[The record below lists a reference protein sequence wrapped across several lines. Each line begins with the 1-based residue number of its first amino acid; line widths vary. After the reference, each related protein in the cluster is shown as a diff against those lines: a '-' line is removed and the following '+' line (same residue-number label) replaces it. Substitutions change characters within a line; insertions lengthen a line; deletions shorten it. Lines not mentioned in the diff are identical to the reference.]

1 MARRLGHATRE
12 RLRSSLVYFVLV
24 PAIAVAAGILGY
36 YSWLTATQFA
46 QLGDEAIA
54 ASTLLLVREKV
65 DIIEQYV
72 IAADNAV
79 LDSVDLDAPEALNTT
94 WRPRA
99 ADISPSVRAV
109 MVLDDAGNV
118 VGYAIRGDATDR
130 EDFEKVFVERIMPDL
145 ELQRLRPG
153 RLKHLHR
160 DYGGKNYLISYRALI
175 HHGRRMYLALH
186 HDTAYIVREEFPRLF
201 ATDEGKRL
209 TNVVDEHGHRVYG
222 PSLAHAGDYL
232 VGHRF
237 PTTLYG
243 WRLQVAPKQ
252 APLLDAHGRSRQR
265 TEVGLIG
272 TSFLVI
278 LLGISFLLWASNKE
292 RKLNALKAEFIANVS
307 HELKTPLTVVRMFS
321 DLLRTGRV
329 ASPEKRTQYLEI
341 ICTESERL
349 SALIDNVLD
358 FSALERGRLRY
369 ELRLGDPVEVL
380 ERALETS
387 RHRMEREGT
396 DISFTCPEHVPEL
409 KMDAEALLLAVVNLL
424 DNAVKYGGGAPVE
437 LSLELKPR
445 WVEVRVRDHGE
456 GILPADLRRVFER
469 FYRSRRDAG
478 TRGSG
483 IGLSLVARIAE
494 AHGGRAHA
502 ENAPD
507 GGAIVSFT
515 LPIPAPDAST

>member
-1 MARRLGHATRE
+1 MARRLGQAGRE
-12 RLRSSLVYFVLV
+12 RFRSALVYFALV

-79 LDSVDLDAPEALNTT
+79 LASVDLDKPDSLSTT

-99 ADISPSVRAV
+99 AEISPSVRAV
-109 MVLDDAGNV
+109 MVLDDAGSV
-118 VGYAIRGDATDR
+118 IGYSIRGDDDDR
-130 EDFEKVFVERIMPDL
+130 EEFEKVFVERIMPDL

-175 HHGRRMYLALH
+175 HNGRRMYVALH

-252 APLLDAHGRSRQR
+252 APLLDAQGRSRR
-265 TEVGLIG
+265 HTEVGLIG

-278 LLGISFLLWASNKE
+278 LLGISFLLWASAKE

-321 DLLRTGRV
+321 DLLRMGRV
-329 ASPEKRTQYLEI
+329 ASQAKREQYVEI

-369 ELRLGDPVEVL
+369 QLRLGDPVEVL
-380 ERALETS
+380 ERALETYH
-387 RHRMEREGT
+387 HRMEREGT
-396 DISFTCPEHVPEL
+396 EIRFERPEHVPAL

-424 DNAVKYGGGAPVE
+424 DNAVKYGGGTDVE
-437 LSLELKPR
+437 LSLVVKSR
-445 WVEVRVRDHGE
+445 VVEVRVRDHGE
-456 GILPADLRRVFER
+456 GIPKTDLRRVFER
-469 FYRSRRDAG
+469 FYRGRRGAA
-478 TRGSG
+478 TRG

-494 AHGGRAHA
+494 AHGGRARARNA
-502 ENAPD
+502 ED

-515 LPIPAPDAST
+515 LPIPHKDLRGS

>member
-1 MARRLGHATRE
+1 
-12 RLRSSLVYFVLV
+12 VYFALV

-46 QLGDEAIA
+46 ELGDEAIA

-79 LDSVDLDAPEALNTT
+79 SASVDLDDPESVSTN
-94 WRPRA
+94 WRPQA
-99 ADISPSVRAV
+99 AEISPSVRAV
-109 MVLDDAGNV
+109 MVLDEAGQV
-118 VGYAIRGDATDR
+118 LGYAIRGGDTDR
-130 EDFEKVFVERIMPDL
+130 EEFEKVFVERIMPDL

-160 DYGGKNYLISYRALI
+160 DYGGRNYLISYRAVI
-175 HHGRRMYLALH
+175 HHGHRMYVALH

-252 APLLDAHGRSRQR
+252 APQLDAQGRSRR
-265 TEVGLIG
+265 STEVGLIG
-272 TSFLVI
+272 MSFLVI
-278 LLGISFLLWASNKE
+278 LLGIGFLLWASAKE

-321 DLLRTGRV
+321 DLLRSGRV
-329 ASPEKRTQYLEI
+329 TKEEKREQYVEI

-369 ELRLGDPVEVL
+369 ELRLGDPVEVI
-380 ERALETS
+380 ERALETY
-387 RHRMEREGT
+387 RHRMEHEGT
-396 DISFTCPEHVPEL
+396 LIQFERPESVPHL

-424 DNAVKYGGGAPVE
+424 DNAVKYGGGTLVE
-437 LSLELKPR
+437 LSLEVKSRVL
-445 WVEVRVRDHGE
+445 VVRVRDHGE
-456 GILPADLRRVFER
+456 GIPHGDLKRVFER

-494 AHGGRAHA
+494 AHGGRARA

-515 LPIPAPDAST
+515 LPIPAPDPGSA